1 MVQLRPWLY
10 AFFAL
15 ISFRAYS
22 AATDNLWLCPDPSGV
37 DNVVSATSAPA
48 PACEPYSIHKIK
60 PKQSDS
66 APEQTA
72 KPRPQTPAK
81 GKLTVS
87 NTPPEGVLPSVPP
100 PLDFSNVPYAPLT
113 PVPIFQYA
121 LPTTRIYREDATKIY
136 LCPASGN
143 GTAKS
148 QVIEA
153 KTKPKASCIVM
164 GAKGGAKALVRPS
177 VASASNDHNLASEIK
192 VNVLETDEQR
202 PPIADNLAAKNLNT
216 EGEKIYLCQDA
227 QGDQSII
234 QSINP
239 PAENCQ
245 VMGVTSEGGDEA
257 TKLTTE
263 EHTTIDTGDDSA
275 ATQAAIA
282 TTSSQPGDIYK
293 CYDDEGLPSFVNENA
308 RKNFQR
314 CTFFSRS
321 FAAVSKSIGQPQN
334 LGNGNE
340 NSLSCSGAGRVE
352 INGEVHAYEC
362 ATRSYDHTPGSSGG
376 EIRLGDRHATIA
388 AYDQDYLNTSGSCG
402 GTITSANGRVLH
414 LEPTKNCPAAFQ
426 IVAQEIAQAV
436 RTGLNVAVS
445 GAFLERQRGLS
456 AQINRIAKEIGVDP
470 YLVHAVISAES
481 AYKSRAVSHAGAQGL
496 MQLMPPTA
504 KRFNVSDPFHTGQ
517 NIRGGAT
524 YLKWLLK
531 KFNGNMQLAIA
542 GYNAGEGN
550 VIKYGYKI
558 PPFIETKAYVPKVM
572 QYYRRYRSNPALIGL

>member
-1 MVQLRPWLY
+1 MMRLWLC
-10 AFFAL
+10 AVFAL
-15 ISFRAYS
+15 ISLRAYS
-22 AATDNLWLCPDPSGV
+22 AATDNLWLCPDPSGI

-72 KPRPQTPAK
+72 RPKPHIPAK
-81 GKLTVS
+81 GQLTVS
-87 NTPPEGVLPSVPP
+87 NTPPKGVLPPVPP
-100 PLDFSNVPYAPLT
+100 PLDFSNIHYTPLT
-113 PVPIFQYA
+113 PLPIFDQYA
-121 LPTTRIYREDATKIY
+121 LPTTQIYREEATKIY
-136 LCPASGN
+136 LCPASDN
-143 GTAKS
+143 DVEKS

-153 KTKPKASCIVM
+153 KSKPKASCIVM

-177 VASASNDHNLASEIK
+177 VASAANDHNLASEIE
-192 VNVLETDEQR
+192 VNVLKTDEQR
-202 PPIADNLAAKNLNT
+202 PSAGDDLAAKNFDT
-216 EGEKIYLCQDA
+216 GGKKIYLCQNA

-239 PAENCQ
+239 PAEHCQ
-245 VMGVTSEGGDEA
+245 VMGIASEGTDDA
-257 TKLTTE
+257 TKLTAE
-263 EHTTIDTGDDSA
+263 ERTTINTGNGA
-275 ATQAAIA
+275 TATQAAIA
-282 TTSSQPGDIYK
+282 TTSSEPGDIYK

-321 FAAVSKSIGQPQN
+321 FAAVSKNIGQPQN
-334 LGNGNE
+334 LSSGDE
-340 NSLSCSGAGRVE
+340 NSLSCSGAGEVE

-376 EIRLGDRHATIA
+376 EIRLGNRHVTIA

-402 GTITSANGRVLH
+402 GTITSANGRILH
-414 LEPTKNCPAAFQ
+414 LEPTKSCPAAFQ

-436 RTGLNVAVS
+436 RAGLNVAVS
-445 GAFLERQRGLS
+445 GAFLDRQRALS

-504 KRFNVSDPFHTGQ
+504 RRFKVSDPFHTGQ
-517 NIRGGAT
+517 NIRGGTT
-524 YLKWLLK
+524 YLKWLLE
-531 KFNGNMQLAIA
+531 KFNGNIQLAIA

-572 QYYRRYRSNPALIGL
+572 QYYRHYRSNPALIGL